1 MTTTNR
7 SIETSTLR
15 IRPKPFTESMLDDIE
30 GGQEGLLLAS
40 TQGKSLRVEFA
51 PWDNSDPRPDGPE
64 SVELFWNGE
73 PVYIKEWTAPIAPD
87 DHFIDVPAS
96 WLTAGRH
103 EVDYLLTLHTGQP
116 EHSDVRILTVDYDP
130 PELYTTDSELVFE
143 TATITIEYLIQTGDI
158 APSRVPGYTEPA
170 PGDVVIATWKNPA
183 NGKFDQVRTDPLT
196 KDNYEYPVRV
206 IFSGDFVRAMDDG
219 PREVTY
225 QVQDR
230 AGNIS
235 TESAPAKLLVAAIR
249 PERYAPIPW
258 VVEIGDTPAGSGTL
272 NPEKAEKGAT
282 VRVPEEAV
290 YYSDDRV
297 EVQFGEPGATGSVCV
312 PVGPQT
318 RDVLIPKQ
326 HIAAYFKKTLPVFY
340 VIHLPDGST
349 KESDHFTLS
358 ISEYPS
364 SFFSAPQLAAPHSD
378 PVYKSGIPTTGL
390 PIHQRRWP
398 FISAVC
404 QITTTA
410 SGTDIDGVRKTET
423 ILDKHQVTEAEAT
436 AGVSA
441 TISQGFML
449 RLQDNL
455 RFTVRAQVSYDDGES
470 WFPFPELTPMLKL

>member
-1 MTTTNR
+1 MTTTKR
-7 SIETSTLR
+7 FIDPSTLR
-15 IRPKPFTESMLDDIE
+15 IRPKPFTESMLDDID
-30 GGQEGLLLAS
+30 GGQEGLLPAS

-103 EVDYLLTLHTGQP
+103 EVDYLLKLHTGQP
-116 EHSDVRILTVDYDP
+116 ERSDVRILTVDYDP
-130 PELYTTDSELVFE
+130 PELYPADSELVFE
-143 TATITIEYLIQTGDI
+143 TATITIDYLFQTGDTV
-158 APSRVPGYTEPA
+158 PSRVPGYTEPA

-183 NGKFDQVRTDPLT
+183 TGEFDQLRTDPLT
-196 KDNYEYPVRV
+196 ELNYTYPVRLT
-206 IFSGDFVRAMDDG
+206 FSGDFVRAMDDG

-225 QVQDR
+225 RVQDR

-249 PERYAPIPW
+249 AERFAPLPW
-258 VVEIGDTPAGSGTL
+258 VVEISGDPAGSGAL
-272 NPEKAEKGAT
+272 NPEKAENGAT
-282 VRVPEEAV
+282 VRIPEEAV

-297 EVQFGEPGATGSVCV
+297 EVQFGEPGKTGSVRV

-318 RDVLIPKQ
+318 RDVPIPKQ

-378 PVYKSGIPTTGL
+378 PVYKKDIPTTGL

-398 FISAVC
+398 FISMGC
-404 QITTTA
+404 QITVTA
-410 SGTDIDGVRKTET
+410 TGTDIDGGQKTET
-423 ILDKHQVTEAEAT
+423 FLNNHQVTETEAT

-441 TISQGFML
+441 TISQDFML

-455 RFTVRAQVSYDDGES
+455 RFTVRAQVSFDNGES
-470 WFPFPELTPMLKL
+470 WFPFPELRPMLKL